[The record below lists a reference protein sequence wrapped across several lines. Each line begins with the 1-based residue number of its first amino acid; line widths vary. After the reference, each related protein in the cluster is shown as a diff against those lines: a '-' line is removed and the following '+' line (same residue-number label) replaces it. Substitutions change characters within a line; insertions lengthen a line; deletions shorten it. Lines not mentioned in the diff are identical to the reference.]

1 MTTQS
6 LGIPFLVLCSFL
18 PSLPTAS
25 LSAQDSQ
32 DLTSLVA
39 DELRG
44 AEGRKAHELWG
55 RAEGLR
61 AAAELGE
68 EGELDRILDQELVKA
83 DALPPHAALLLT
95 AARLQGKSPDAVLL
109 TDALIPLFDS
119 PDEEIAAGAASLLNN
134 KTFKGLI
141 RTRREELS
149 KKLLELAA
157 DSNRPPELRLEFA
170 KGAYR
175 LGSGKARHDAVELMR
190 SFLDS
195 SDPSLSSQGAL
206 ALAESTELALEGR
219 LREVLEGLAKVPNER
234 GRLAAAY
241 LALEDERRLRESD
254 KRELRDRYESKGEP
268 SGLEELQFVRNLI
281 QSRHLEGDQVT
292 DEDLANAAIDGM
304 LQLMDQHSNYLP
316 PRDFD
321 RFMQDLDAEYGGI
334 GAYVNENPDDGL
346 FTIVRPIYSG
356 PAYKAGLMTD
366 DKIVR
371 IGNWPTLGQPEEEI
385 IKRLKG
391 KPGTPVELYVWRYG
405 MDPEWVDRPTA
416 EMKVMVT
423 REAIEI
429 PAGTYQMLP
438 GGIGLVELTTF
449 SKSAQEQLE
458 RWIPQMLADGMKALI
473 LDMRRN
479 NGGLLTEARD
489 VAGLFLS
496 PKGATVVKTEGRD
509 SKPTVERTLRDPIV
523 PAELPIVILTSRATA
538 SAAEIVS
545 GALQDHGRAT
555 LVGKTTFGKGSVQ
568 QLLPVL
574 AERLEDE
581 WDDAN
586 RNGRWDQGERLLKD
600 HDGDGEVDLAPRVKL
615 TIARYLLPSGRSIH
629 REVARD
635 GTVVSEGG
643 VEPKPEHIVD
653 FPLIER
659 WRYEEREKVRKS
671 PTLRGYVEQNYAANR
686 ALFAELAVNDRKD
699 PSRYPGF
706 EDLYAKL
713 ETPLERDDVRDLVRQ
728 AIRRRVQDDLGREFP
743 FGDYVEDVQVQKAI
757 QVVLEKLD
765 ESVEDVTEYGLV
777 FDLEHPQPSARE
789 LALARPQRLKNLE
802 RLRQKLEQAR
812 AGGLSEESLDELLG
826 LIGQIEAA
834 ERN

>member
-6 LGIPFLVLCSFL
+6 LGISLLALGSLLPSFL
-18 PSLPTAS
+18 AAGRSP
-25 LSAQDSQ
+25 QDSQ
-32 DLTSLVA
+32 DLSALVA
-39 DELRG
+39 EELRG
-44 AEGRKAHELWG
+44 AEGRGAHELWG
-55 RAEGLR
+55 RAERLR

-68 EGELDRILDQELVKA
+68 EGELDRVLDQELLKA
-83 DALPPHAALLLT
+83 DALAPHAALLLT

-119 PDEEIAAGAASLLNN
+119 ADEEIAAGAASLLNN
-134 KTFKGLI
+134 KTFKGLV

-149 KKLLELAA
+149 KQLLELAA
-157 DSNRPPELRLEFA
+157 DSNRAPELRLEFA

-175 LGSGKARHDAVELMR
+175 LGSGKSRHDAVELMR

-195 SDPSLSSQGAL
+195 SDPALSSQGAL
-206 ALAESTELALEGR
+206 ALAEATELALEGR
-219 LREVLEGLAKVPNER
+219 LREVLEVLAKVPNER

-254 KRELRDRYESKGEP
+254 KRELRDRYESKEP
-268 SGLEELQFVRNLI
+268 SALEELQFVRNLI

-292 DEDLANAAIDGM
+292 DEDLTNAAIDGM

-316 PRDFD
+316 PKEFD

-371 IGNWPTLGQPEEEI
+371 IGSWPTLAQPEDEI

-405 MDPEWVDRPTA
+405 MDPEWIDRPTS

-458 RWIPQMLADGMKALI
+458 RWIPQMLGDGMKALI

-489 VAGLFLS
+489 VAGLFL
-496 PKGATVVKTEGRD
+496 PKGSVVVKTEGRE
-509 SKPTVERTLRDPIV
+509 SKPTVERTLRDPLV

-574 AERLEDE
+574 AERFEDE

-643 VEPKPEHIVD
+643 VKPKPEHIVD

-671 PTLRGYVEQNYAANR
+671 PTLRGYVEENYAANR
-686 ALFAELAVNDRKD
+686 ALFAELAVNDRKE

-713 ETPLERDDVRDLVRQ
+713 DTPLERDDVRDLLRQ
-728 AIRRRVQDDLGREFP
+728 AIRRRVQDDVGREFP

-757 QVVLEKLD
+757 QVALEKLG
-765 ESVEDVTEYGLV
+765 ESVENVTEYGLV
-777 FDLEHPQPSARE
+777 FDLEHQQPSARE

-826 LIGQIEAA
+826 LIGQSEAA